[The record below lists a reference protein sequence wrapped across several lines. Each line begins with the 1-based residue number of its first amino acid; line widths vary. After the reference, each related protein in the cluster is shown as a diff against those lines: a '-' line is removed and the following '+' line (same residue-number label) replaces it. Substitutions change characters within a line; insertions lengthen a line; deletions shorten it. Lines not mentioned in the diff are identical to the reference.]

1 MNRILNIAGISLALT
16 LMFSSCNKE
25 RVAGRN
31 LKNTMWK
38 IVTLEE
44 KPISNEFGPIQ
55 CAIDTV
61 KINSGGLTFRETSG
75 NAAFQYASDSSK
87 VRGEFVWQVVE
98 SEDPEKSELHLETS
112 SFPGFPIHFII
123 DPLETRSDNMTL
135 YYEKV
140 NPCGDLVRYTF
151 TLEKFDYAQ

>member
-1 MNRILNIAGISLALT
+1 MRKIISIASFALAVT
-16 LMFSSCNKE
+16 LSFSSCNKE

-31 LKNTMWK
+31 LKNTMWT
-38 IVTLEE
+38 IVSLEE

-61 KINSGGLTFRETSG
+61 KINSGGLTFKETTG

-87 VRGEFVWQVVE
+87 VRGEFAWQVVE
-98 SEDPEKSELHLETS
+98 SDDPEKSQLDLETV

-123 DPLETRSDNMTL
+123 DPKETRSDNMTL

-140 NPCGDLVRYTF
+140 NACGDLVRYTF
-151 TLEKFDYAQ
+151 TLEKFEYAQ

>member
-1 MNRILNIAGISLALT
+1 MRRISGITGIGLAIVLS
-16 LMFSSCNKE
+16 FVSCNKE

-31 LKNTMWK
+31 LKNTMWQ

-44 KPISNEFGPIQ
+44 QPISNEFGPIQ

-61 KINSGGLTFRETSG
+61 KINGGGITFKETTG

-87 VRGEFVWQVVE
+87 VKGEFAWQVAE

-123 DPLETRSDNMTL
+123 DPKEARSDHMIL

-140 NPCGDLVRYTF
+140 NACGDLVRYTF
-151 TLEKFDYAQ
+151 TLEKFEYAQ

>member
-1 MNRILNIAGISLALT
+1 MKKVVSIAGIALAFT
-16 LMFSSCNKE
+16 LFFTSCNKE

-87 VRGEFVWQVVE
+87 VKGEFFWQVVDPD
-98 SEDPEKSELHLETS
+98 DPEKSELQLETS

-123 DPLETRSDNMTL
+123 DPKETRTDNMTL

-140 NPCGDLVRYTF
+140 NACGDLVRYTF
-151 TLEKFDYAQ
+151 TLEKFEYAQ